1 MLCELSSKI
10 DGCVNGIIIVL
21 VRVKTE
27 KAVRCK
33 IETGR
38 HTKGKQI
45 SSKIR
50 SMDRSIYRG
59 RSTKRQVDKEDDRQ
73 RRRLTKRRINE
84 VDRPKDKQKGQECIK
99 LLPPGQVYRMPGLQ
113 NARSTESQVYRKPSA
128 KVHRKT
134 DRHFFLPR

>member
-1 MLCELSSKI
+1 MLCELGSKN

-21 VRVKTE
+21 VCVKTE

-45 SSKIR
+45 RSKIR

-59 RSTKRQVDKEDDRQ
+59 RSTKRRINRAANRQRGRSTERQVDKEDDRQ
-73 RRRLTKRRINE
+73 RGRSTKRMIDKDA
-84 VDRPKDKQKGQECIK
+84 DRQRG
-99 LLPPGQVYRMPGLQ
+99 G
-113 NARSTESQVYRKPSA
+113 STTR
-128 KVHRKT
+128 
-134 DRHFFLPR
+134 